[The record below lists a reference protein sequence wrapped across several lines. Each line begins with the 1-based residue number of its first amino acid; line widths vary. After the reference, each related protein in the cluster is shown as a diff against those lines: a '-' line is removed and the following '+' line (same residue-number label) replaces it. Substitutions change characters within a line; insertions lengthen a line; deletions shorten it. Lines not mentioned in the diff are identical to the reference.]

1 MITAQSQGEEL
12 DSVKSEKMKLYF
24 ANENRKKDLNACKF
38 QLAESDK
45 TIE

>member
-1 MITAQSQGEEL
+1 VEEL
-12 DSVKSEKMKLYF
+12 DSIKTEKLKLYH